1 MGTDRAGDLL
11 GDRYRLVSPFHRED
25 GGVMWRAHDLRL
37 KRDVVVREVRPPAH
51 IDGSDLPAARLH
63 ALGEARSAA
72 RLAHPAIV
80 TVHDLL
86 EDHGRIWMVTE
97 LLRGLTLKETV
108 RHLGRLPIHWAAWV
122 GFQLLAG
129 IRYAHA
135 AEVLHDGI
143 RPSRVLL
150 TEERVVLTGFG
161 FATPE
166 NMPAATAPSPYTA
179 PERLLGR
186 RPDQASDLWSFAATL
201 YYGVEG
207 RPPYPA
213 DEVRSGRAGEPE
225 AVTAASG
232 AYGDA
237 GSAPEDASAD
247 RHGGSVLTADD
258 RGEPDPPRKAG
269 PLRPVLE
276 GLLRVDPD
284 RRLTAE
290 AATALLVELLKK
302 EGIAATLP
310 GRRAESPLPPSFTK

>member
-1 MGTDRAGDLL
+1 
-11 GDRYRLVSPFHRED
+11 
-25 GGVMWRAHDLRL
+25 MWRAHDLRL
-37 KRDVVVREVRPPAH
+37 KRDVVVKEVRPPTH
-51 IDGSDLPAARLH
+51 LDGSDLPSARLH

-86 EDHGRIWMVTE
+86 EDQGRLWMVTE

-108 RHLGRLPIHWAAWV
+108 RHLGRLPVHWAAWV

-129 IRYAHA
+129 IRHAHA

-161 FATPE
+161 FAAPE
-166 NMPAATAPSPYTA
+166 SVPAHASTAPSPFAA
-179 PERLLGR
+179 PERLLGGG
-186 RPDQASDLWSFAATL
+186 PDQASDLWSFGATL
-201 YYGVEG
+201 YFGVEG

-213 DEVRSGRAGEPE
+213 GEARTGRHAEPE
-225 AVTAASG
+225 AASAAHRDG
-232 AYGDA
+232 GA
-237 GSAPEDASAD
+237 GSAFEGESAD
-247 RHGGSVLTADD
+247 RSGHSLLTAED
-258 RGEPDPPRKAG
+258 RAEPEPPSKAG

-276 GLLRVDPD
+276 GLLRVDPAS
-284 RRLTAE
+284 RLSAGE
-290 AATALLVELLKK
+290 ATALLVELLKK

-310 GRRAESPLPPSFTK
+310 GRRAESPLPPAFTT

>member
-1 MGTDRAGDLL
+1 
-11 GDRYRLVSPFHRED
+11 
-25 GGVMWRAHDLRL
+25 MWRAHDLRL
-37 KRDVVVREVRPPAH
+37 KRDVVVKEVRPPAH
-51 IDGSDLPAARLH
+51 LDGSDMPSARRH

-86 EDHGRIWMVTE
+86 EDQGRLWMVTE

-108 RHLGRLPIHWAAWV
+108 RHLGRLPAHWAAWV

-129 IRYAHA
+129 IRHAHA

-166 NMPAATAPSPYTA
+166 NAPAQAATAPSPYAA
-179 PERLLGR
+179 PERLLGA
-186 RPDQASDLWSFAATL
+186 RPDQASDLWSFGATL
-201 YYGVEG
+201 YFGVEG

-213 DEVRSGRAGEPE
+213 GEALTGREAGPE
-225 AVTAASG
+225 GTAAARG
-232 AYGDA
+232 AGDA
-237 GSAPEDASAD
+237 GSAHEDVSAD
-247 RHGGSVLTADD
+247 PPGYSVLTADD
-258 RGEPDPPRKAG
+258 RAEPDPPRKAG

-276 GLLRVDPD
+276 GLLRVDPE
-284 RRLTAE
+284 RRLSAE

-310 GRRAESPLPPSFTK
+310 GRRAESPLPPAFTT